1 MFQRYFNMAILW
13 WVASGTYNKMES
25 DVRNA
30 FPGQAYWIREEK
42 QGEVPLHID
51 NLILWFIVLGFS
63 LVISTLVFFAE
74 MTFSRHRHQNQNYQ
88 EETERYCS

>member
-25 DVRNA
+25 DIRNA

-63 LVISTLVFFAE
+63 LVISTLACC
-74 MTFSRHRHQNQNYQ
+74 TRTWYHSGTRIK
-88 EETERYCS
+88 TIGKCA